1 MTFGGD
7 YLELVQMIKAL
18 GDENRLR
25 ILSILRYGPLCVCE
39 IEEILEIS
47 QSNASRHL
55 NKLMN
60 AKLVTYYREAK
71 YVYYKLN
78 EETLEAH
85 LFIKDLLDNELDKT
99 NKLRNDFVKAYTH
112 KSNGLCCELI
122 EKNKYKNN

>member
-1 MTFGGD
+1 M
-7 YLELVQMIKAL
+7 ELVQMIKAL
-18 GDENRLR
+18 GDENRIR

-60 AKLVTYYREAK
+60 AKLVNYYKEAK

-78 EETLEAH
+78 EETLQSH
-85 LFIKDLLDNELDKT
+85 LFIKELLYNELDKT
-99 NKLRNDFVKAYTH
+99 EKLRNDFIKTNTH
-112 KSNGLCCELI
+112 KLNGLCCESI
-122 EKNKYKNN
+122 EKNRHKIKNNID